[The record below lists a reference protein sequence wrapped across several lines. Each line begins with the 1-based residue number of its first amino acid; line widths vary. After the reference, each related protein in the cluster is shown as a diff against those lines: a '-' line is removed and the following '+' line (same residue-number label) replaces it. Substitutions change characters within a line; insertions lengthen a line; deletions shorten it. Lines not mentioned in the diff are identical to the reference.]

1 MKYFVV
7 KYGKIKNID
16 KKLVS
21 ATKYFITKYGRI
33 KKKKFGFGNE
43 IVRRHLIKKK
53 NIW

>member
-16 KKLVS
+16 KKLVL

-33 KKKKFGFGNE
+33 KKKNFGFGDE
-43 IVRRHLIKKK
+43 IVRRQI
-53 NIW
+53 